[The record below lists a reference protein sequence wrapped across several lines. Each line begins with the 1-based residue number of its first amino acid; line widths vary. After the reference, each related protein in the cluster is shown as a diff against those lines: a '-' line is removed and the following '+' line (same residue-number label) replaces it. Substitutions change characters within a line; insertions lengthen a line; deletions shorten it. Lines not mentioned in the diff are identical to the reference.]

1 MAWSEIKHALNSTLG
16 TNNFKPLDKYM
27 STGGNIKCIKSVQRG
42 SVTIPAGSSAEAVTI
57 SSITMTKAFLNFSY
71 NTDEYQPASHTPYG
85 YISSTRQITFA
96 RRETEGNIYIRWEVI
111 EFY

>member
-42 SVTIPAGSSAEAVTI
+42 IATIVAGSTSKSVTISP
-57 SSITMTKAFLNFSY
+57 ITMTKAFLNFSY
-71 NTDEYQPASHTPYG
+71 NTDEYQPASHTASG
-85 YISSTRQITFA
+85 YISSTTTITFA
-96 RRETEGNIYIRWEVI
+96 RRETDGNIYIRWEVI